1 MPEERENTIENH
13 PHPEMEFQM
22 RSNDL
27 DYISIVNKDKLERI
41 YTYNS
46 WCPGFFLIRQM
57 EIFRIKLV
65 MAVSAVIEHK
75 GFEAVSLVVIV
86 GNSVQLALQDP
97 TKTT

>member
-46 WCPGFFLIRQM
+46 
-57 EIFRIKLV
+57 
-65 MAVSAVIEHK
+65 
-75 GFEAVSLVVIV
+75 
-86 GNSVQLALQDP
+86 
-97 TKTT
+97 

>member
-1 MPEERENTIENH
+1 
-13 PHPEMEFQM
+13 
-22 RSNDL
+22 
-27 DYISIVNKDKLERI
+27 
-41 YTYNS
+41 
-46 WCPGFFLIRQM
+46 M